1 MIWMASCGPWAQTSG
16 GKRSNSAIMKS
27 EDLSGQRVCAGLFDK
42 VNKMIF
48 SLNIG
53 LIQFAEPIV
62 CMSV

>member
-1 MIWMASCGPWAQTSG
+1 
-16 GKRSNSAIMKS
+16 MKS

-62 CMSV
+62 CMSA

>member
-1 MIWMASCGPWAQTSG
+1 MSLFFMLKK
-16 GKRSNSAIMKS
+16 KRRWFLPTPKFIEPKS

-62 CMSV
+62 CMSA